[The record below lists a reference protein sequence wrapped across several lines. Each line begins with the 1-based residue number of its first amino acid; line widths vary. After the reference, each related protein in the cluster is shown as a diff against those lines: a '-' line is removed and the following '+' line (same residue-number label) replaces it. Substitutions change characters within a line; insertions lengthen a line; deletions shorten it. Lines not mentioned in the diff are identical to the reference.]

1 MQELVCRAIL
11 FDMDGVLVDSTA
23 CVERHWR
30 RWAARHG
37 LDAELI
43 LAHSH
48 GKRSIDTLR
57 EVAAHLELDLER
69 EARLLEEEET
79 KDLEGI
85 VALPGALELVT
96 ALPPESWAVVTSATF
111 GMAETRLRA
120 GGLPLPRA
128 FVTAEEVRR
137 GKPDPEGYL
146 KAATL
151 LEVAPQDCLVIEDA
165 PPGIQAAHAGHMRVL
180 ALTTTFPAET
190 VRDADIVTTGLHTV
204 SLTIKP
210 DQTRRL
216 PGLIL
221 TIGKQRHEHAFFSDS
236 SR

>member
-30 RWAARHG
+30 RWAARYG
-37 LDAELI
+37 LNADLI

-57 EVAAHLELDLER
+57 EVAAHLDLDLER
-69 EARLLEEEET
+69 EARLLEEEEA

-85 VALPGALELVT
+85 VALPGALELVR
-96 ALPPESWAVVTSATF
+96 ALPPESWAIVTSATF
-111 GMAETRLRA
+111 GMAEARLRVV
-120 GGLPLPRA
+120 GLPVPRA
-128 FVTAEEVRR
+128 FVTAEEVSR

-146 KAATL
+146 KAAAL
-151 LEVAPQDCLVIEDA
+151 LEAAPRDCLVVEDA
-165 PPGIQAAHAGHMRVL
+165 PPGIQAAHAGNIRVL
-180 ALTTTFPAET
+180 ALTTTFPTET
-190 VRDADIVTTGLHTV
+190 VQDADLVTTGLHTV
-204 SLTIKP
+204 SLTVRP
-210 DQTRRL
+210 DQTQRL

-221 TIGKQRHEHAFFSDS
+221 TIG
-236 SR
+236 